1 MSEFI
6 PLRAK
11 AKIYKTKIDGETK
24 YFQIFESKSDDMID
38 VLSWDSE
45 LEKSEASTI
54 PNAFLDNFIKRG
66 IFKQCGE
73 GIKAK
78 FMLLDSDKVTTN
90 D

>member
-1 MSEFI
+1 MNEFI

-11 AKIYKTKIDGETK
+11 AKIYKSKIEGETK
-24 YFQIFESKSDDMID
+24 YFQIFESKFNGMVD

-54 PNAFLDNFIKRG
+54 PNAFLNNLVKRG
-66 IFKQCGE
+66 VFKPCGE
-73 GIKAK
+73 GMKAK
-78 FMLLDSDKVTTN
+78 FMLLDSGKVTAN